1 MHASRLLVG
10 ASVPVGLEALRQF
23 LDLKLGEIA
32 LFTLPDDLDEA
43 LAVARFCRE
52 RRIYFM
58 LSELMRRGSGERWR
72 CPSLTR
78 ADFDRVVAAGGEF
91 YLGRYTIGEAGGIMY
106 WPQEYT
112 IGRAVGNYAN
122 LPPAADVR
130 DARDRYVQYLKQYI
144 DCERAEVGGGRL
156 LNVDSSMLFHYQ
168 AEAGLDDLCLEMMP
182 GDPNRMLPAIRGCA
196 RAWDKFWGVHIAI
209 GCYGGFEFDD
219 LWLKRWRQ
227 SLYACHLAGAE
238 FIFPESGYYGFSY
251 GKTVFDFH
259 HPVMQAARR
268 HLREYY
274 RFTRI
279 HTRPER
285 GPEAPLALAF
295 GQYDGCPGLWNPY
308 AWGQYEQGDAWKN
321 GPAEK
326 SWDLTRVLTTRENPY
341 SEVYLGAHSFS
352 GHPPCGQYDIVPVA
366 AGLEALRQYKSL
378 VFLGYNLMDEAQYET
393 LITYVEEGGELLM
406 WLPHCTT
413 DPRRGAPVRLFNDGD
428 LSALFGVT
436 VVGRLPKAVRG
447 VKALPNG
454 TLPLPGRGLRRDP
467 VMMGDLTP
475 ARLEITSASAVLCA
489 GFTGHHA
496 VTEEDLLASP
506 ALVEHALGK
515 GKARLVTAFEY
526 PGDDGMRP
534 FAEHLLRIVSLAAQ
548 GDIRLLAADAVSSAV
563 YQRADGVTVIYAL
576 NSEFDVS
583 QNIRIWRRGA
593 VTPEYAVAPSSLA
606 VFYLAED
613 LLLHPSGPESDVY
626 PEEAASVGLRA
637 FRVPGLAD
645 QAVACHNSSE
655 CAARVCVNGQEF
667 DVPPQSSVAVQCRR
681 LVIPGREEFYAPDYL
696 DEPWLEVKNTR
707 LPY

>member
-10 ASVPVGLEALRQF
+10 ASIPTGVEALRQF
-23 LDLKLGEIA
+23 QQLKLGEIA
-32 LFTLPDDLDEA
+32 LCTLPDDAAEA
-43 LAVARFCRE
+43 QAVARFCRE
-52 RRIYFM
+52 NRIYFM
-58 LSELMRRGSGERWR
+58 VGELMRRGSAERWH
-72 CPSLTR
+72 CPNLTR
-78 ADFDRVVAAGGEF
+78 ADFDQVIAEAGEY

-112 IGRAVGNYAN
+112 IGRAVGNYVN
-122 LPPAADVR
+122 LPPASDVR
-130 DARDRYVQYLKQYI
+130 DAHDKYVQYLKHYI
-144 DCERAEVGGGRL
+144 DYERAEVGAGRL

-168 AEAGLDDLCLEMMP
+168 AEAGLDDLCLEMFP

-227 SLYACHLAGAE
+227 SLYLCHLAGAE
-238 FIFPESGYYGFSY
+238 FIFPESGYYGFKY
-251 GKTVFDFH
+251 GKMVFDFH

-285 GPEAPLALAF
+285 GPETRLAIAF
-295 GQYDGCPGLWNPY
+295 GQEDGCPGLWNPY
-308 AWGQYEQGDAWKN
+308 AWGQYEQGDEWKN

-366 AGLEALRQYKSL
+366 AGLETLRHYQSL
-378 VFLGYNLMDEAQYET
+378 VFLGYNLMDQAQYET
-393 LITYVEEGGELLM
+393 LIAYVEAGGELLM

-413 DPRRGAPVRLFNDGD
+413 DPRRGAPVRLFRDGD
-428 LSALFGVT
+428 LSTLFGVK
-436 VVGRLPKAVRG
+436 VVGRLPTAVRG

-475 ARLEITSASAVLCA
+475 ARLEFTSANAVLCA

-496 VTEEDLLASP
+496 VTEDDMLASP

-515 GKARLVTAFEY
+515 GMARLVTAFEY

-548 GDIRLLAADAVSSAV
+548 DDIRLLAADSVTSAV
-563 YQRADGVTVIYAL
+563 YQRADGVAVIYAL
-576 NSEFDVS
+576 NTEFDVS
-583 QNIRIWRRGA
+583 QNVRVWRPDGISA
-593 VTPEYAVAPSSLA
+593 EYAVAPSSLA
-606 VFYLAED
+606 VFYLAGD

-626 PEEAASVGLRA
+626 PEEGPAGVKA

-645 QAVACHNSSE
+645 QTVACHNFG
-655 CAARVCVNGQEF
+655 AGAVRVRLNGQDVE
-667 DVPPQSSVAVQCRR
+667 VPPHSAVAAPCRR
-681 LVIPGREEFYAPDYL
+681 LVLPGREEFYAADYL
-696 DEPWLEVKNTR
+696 EEPWVDVKNTR

>member
-10 ASVPVGLEALRQF
+10 ASIPTGVEAVRQF

-32 LFTLPDDLDEA
+32 LCTLPDDAAEA
-43 LAVARFCRE
+43 QAVARFCRE
-52 RRIYFM
+52 NRIYFM
-58 LSELMRRGSGERWR
+58 VGELMRRGSGERWH
-72 CPSLTR
+72 CPNLTR
-78 ADFDRVVAAGGEF
+78 ADFDRVMAEAGEY

-122 LPPAADVR
+122 LPPASDVR
-130 DARDRYVQYLKQYI
+130 DAHDKYVRYLKHYI
-144 DCERAEVGGGRL
+144 DYERAEVGAGRL

-168 AEAGLDDLCLEMMP
+168 AEAGLDDLCLEMFP
-182 GDPNRMLPAIRGCA
+182 GDPGRMLPAIRGCA

-227 SLYACHLAGAE
+227 SLYLCHLAGAE
-238 FIFPESGYYGFSY
+238 FIFPESGYYGFKY
-251 GKTVFDFH
+251 GKMVFDFH

-285 GPEAPLALAF
+285 GPETRLAIAF
-295 GQYDGCPGLWNPY
+295 GQEDGCPGLWNPY
-308 AWGQYEQGDAWKN
+308 AWGQYEQGDEWKN

-378 VFLGYNLMDEAQYET
+378 VFLGFNLMAEAQYET
-393 LITYVEEGGELLM
+393 LVTYVEEGGELLM

-413 DPRRGAPVRLFNDGD
+413 DPRRGAPVRLFHDGD
-428 LSALFGVT
+428 LSALFGVK

-454 TLPLPGRGLRRDP
+454 TLPQPGRGLRRDP

-496 VTEEDLLASP
+496 VTEEDMLASP
-506 ALVEHALGK
+506 ALIEHALGK

-548 GDIRLLAADAVSSAV
+548 DDIRLLAADSVSSAV
-563 YQRADGVTVIYAL
+563 YQRADGVTVVYAL
-576 NSEFDVS
+576 NTEFDVS
-583 QNIRIWRRGA
+583 QNVRVWRPDGISA
-593 VTPEYAVAPSSLA
+593 EYAVAPSSLA
-606 VFYLAED
+606 VFYLAGD

-626 PEEAASVGLRA
+626 PEDGPAGVRA
-637 FRVPGLAD
+637 FRVPGLVD
-645 QAVACHNSSE
+645 QTVACHNFDDG
-655 CAARVCVNGQEF
+655 AVRVRLNGQDVE
-667 DVPPQSSVAVQCRR
+667 VPPHSAVAAPCRR
-681 LVIPGREEFYAPDYL
+681 LVIPGREEFYAADYL
-696 DEPWLEVKNTR
+696 EEPWVDVKNTR